1 MTRKLVNMTIILG
14 GSKMSDFT
22 ENTGNRK
29 EEILERSR
37 NTFMDEGID
46 NAELRGYRLGTIVSM
61 LMIIVLTGLSI
72 FTRQFALISTMAV
85 IFGAPFCVK
94 NIVIY
99 HFSKRKLHLFFAI
112 GMVIV
117 FVGNSIFLVLTILRG
132 L

>member
-1 MTRKLVNMTIILG
+1 
-14 GSKMSDFT
+14 MSNFT
-22 ENTGNRK
+22 EKNVNRK

-46 NAELRGYRLGTIVSM
+46 NAELRGYRLGTVVSM
-61 LMIIVLTGLSI
+61 VMIVFLTGFSLFS
-72 FTRQFALISTMAV
+72 RQFVLISAMAV

-99 HFSKRKLHLFFAI
+99 HFSKRKLHLVFAI

-117 FVGNSIFLVLTILRG
+117 FIGNSIFFVLTILRG
-132 L
+132 I